1 VLSFVVAIAN
11 NNVIGKNEE
20 MPWHLPNDLKRFK
33 EITLSKSKTIIM
45 GRKTFES
52 LKKILPGRKHIVLTQ
67 NKNYKI
73 ENENVEVIYS
83 IDDIMKYVDSNE
95 EYFVI
100 GGAQI
105 FNSLFPYAKKIYL
118 TEIYE
123 NFEGDAFFPQYDKSK
138 WNIIE
143 RKEGMIDEKNKYKH
157 TFLTLERA

>member
-1 VLSFVVAIAN
+1 MLSFVVAIGN

-20 MPWHLPNDLKRFK
+20 MPWYLPNDLKRFK

>member
-1 VLSFVVAIAN
+1 MLSFVVAIAN

>member
-1 VLSFVVAIAN
+1 MLSFVVAIAN

-143 RKEGMIDEKNKYKH
+143 IKEGMIDEKNKYKH